1 MRLLL
6 LVAAVALGAYVLRRP
21 RIDSHERIRREL
33 RARLPQ
39 GVRASVID
47 GVVTLRG
54 TVARDERDDLLVAVL
69 AVPGVVEVSNLLE
82 IEAPRNLQYAP

>member
-6 LVAAVALGAYVLRRP
+6 LLAAAALGAYVLRRP
-21 RIDSHERIRREL
+21 RVDPHERIQRD
-33 RARLPQ
+33 
-39 GVRASVID
+39 VRACLPDDVQATVVD

-54 TVARDERDDLLVAVL
+54 TVTRDERDDVLVAVL

-82 IEAPRNLQYAP
+82 IEPRRNLEYAP